1 MNMNTLTGVKEEAR
15 QLVERLPDTATWD
28 DLMEEIYVR
37 QAVERGLR
45 DVETGRTLTTDQ
57 LRTRLGLPS

>member
-1 MNMNTLTGVKEEAR
+1 MQSTTRVKEEAR
-15 QLVERLPDTATWD
+15 QLVERLPETATWD

-37 QAVERGLR
+37 QAVERGMQ
-45 DVETGRTLTTDQ
+45 DVEAGRTLTTDQ

>member
-1 MNMNTLTGVKEEAR
+1 MNMIPLTGVKEEAR

-45 DVETGRTLTTDQ
+45 DVEAGRILTTDQ

>member
-1 MNMNTLTGVKEEAR
+1 MNPLTGVKEEAR

-28 DLMEEIYVR
+28 DLMEDIYVR
-37 QAVERGLR
+37 QAVERGLK
-45 DVETGRTLTTDQ
+45 DVEAGRTLTTDQ